1 MTTAMFDTLKFA
13 GSLRESGFDERQ
25 STGLAN
31 AMREVQASSLD
42 GFVAQ
47 LATKDDI
54 ANIKDDI
61 ANIKDDIA
69 NIKDDIANVRVDLA
83 KLEHD
88 ISLQMLELRRD
99 IKESE
104 YRMTIRLG
112 ALVVAAVG
120 FLKYFPSV
128 H

>member
-42 GFVAQ
+42 GFIAQ
-47 LATKDDI
+47 LATK
-54 ANIKDDI
+54 
-61 ANIKDDIA
+61 
-69 NIKDDIANVRVDLA
+69 VDLA

-88 ISLQMLELRRD
+88 ISLQMLELKRD